1 MSNFRRYASY
11 EGYQMTTKLKDP
23 ASLDAVSRM
32 DFVAIDATKFTKYGG
47 AESLSEEDQF
57 KMKNV
62 IRDLN
67 KALVGFNFPEE
78 FRHKI
83 ISTGK
88 WGCGAFGGDPQL
100 KFLIQWMAT
109 SLLRRP
115 MIFHT
120 F

>member
-23 ASLDAVSRM
+23 ASLDAVSRI
-32 DFVAIDATKFTKYGG
+32 DFVAIDATKFTKHGG

-78 FRHKI
+78 FRHKV

-100 KFLIQWMAT
+100 KFLI
-109 SLLRRP
+109 
-115 MIFHT
+115 
-120 F
+120 